1 MRRRHLRQTVTPA
14 SAAVDW
20 TPLIDIV
27 FLLLIFFILTTSF
40 RRDDLMLGALMP
52 AHGQAAL
59 PQRAIPL
66 PTVRISVLP
75 AGIDMH
81 ANEAT
86 YERWAQDV
94 RRHPID
100 TVAVRMG
107 GQRLTTI
114 DLRVLRWGEEAAQT
128 AELMRVHAIIHA
140 GLAARED
147 GSGGPLAQAAPI
159 EIHAWSGLPWS
170 GVTTV
175 FDAVRAYEAAA
186 HGTVITEQA
195 HLRDARPL
203 AFAPPRIRNHT
214 AREDG
219 RELYEIV
226 RLR

>member
-27 FLLLIFFILTTSF
+27 FLLLIFFILTTTF
-40 RRDDLMLGALMP
+40 KPDIVMLGALMP
-52 AHGQAAL
+52 AQGQATA
-59 PQRAIPL
+59 PPRDIPL
-66 PTVRISVLP
+66 PTVRISVVP
-75 AGIDMH
+75 AGIDLH
-81 ANEAT
+81 ADEAT
-86 YERWAQDV
+86 YERWAQEV
-94 RRHPID
+94 RRNPID

-107 GQRLTTI
+107 GQLLTTI
-114 DLRVLRWGEEAAQT
+114 DLRLLRRGEESAQT

-147 GSGGPLAQAAPI
+147 GSGGPRAQAPPI
-159 EIHAWSGLPWS
+159 EIHAWSGLPWAS
-170 GVTTV
+170 VTTV
-175 FDAVRAYEAAA
+175 FDAVRAYESAA

-195 HLRDARPL
+195 HLRNARPL
-203 AFAPPRIRNHT
+203 AFAPPRIRNT
-214 AREDG
+214 VREDG